1 MEILWLPSIIMPSPS
16 DTTVM
21 DAGPDGATSAH
32 VNLSKIVRNLETEAA
47 NPQLVAKAFLN
58 AV

>member
-1 MEILWLPSIIMPSPS
+1 MPSPS